1 MPAVTAWEFLI
12 FPLVGAAIGL
22 ITNDIAIRM
31 LFHPYTAKKLG
42 PWRLPFTPGLIPAQR
57 ATIARNIAETF
68 ETKLLSTRE
77 IHEFF
82 TGERVHR
89 KVESK
94 VEEMLR
100 SLGPIAAMAQSFK
113 PMIVERLLGGIEEM
127 AEEAVEQ
134 DGGFDVAR
142 RIEDRIN
149 EMDIA
154 ALEELIL
161 GFSRKQFRY
170 ITLFGGVL
178 GFVIGLV
185 QAILS
190 VALATGA

>member
-1 MPAVTAWEFLI
+1 MPSAVAWEFLV
-12 FPLVGAAIGL
+12 FPLVGAVIGL

-31 LFHPYTAKKLG
+31 LFHPHTAKGVG

-57 ATIARNIAETF
+57 ETIAHNIAETF

-77 IHEFF
+77 IHAFF
-82 TGERVHR
+82 TGEEVRR
-89 KVESK
+89 KVERK

-100 SLGPIAAMAQSFK
+100 SLGPLAAMVQGFK
-113 PMIVERLLGGIEEM
+113 PMIVEKLLHGLEEM
-127 AEEAVEQ
+127 AEEAIEQ

-142 RIEDRIN
+142 RIETRIN
-149 EMDIA
+149 EMDVA

-178 GFVIGLV
+178 GFVIGLL

-190 VALATGA
+190 VALQGAA

>member
-1 MPAVTAWEFLI
+1 MPTVFAWEFLV
-12 FPLVGAAIGL
+12 FPLVGAVIGL

-31 LFHPYTAKKLG
+31 LFHPHAAKRVG

-57 ATIARNIAETF
+57 ETIARNIAETF

-77 IHEFF
+77 IHSFF
-82 TGERVHR
+82 TGEDVRR
-89 KVESK
+89 KVEGK
-94 VEEMLR
+94 VGEMLR
-100 SLGPIAAMAQSFK
+100 SLGPLASMAQGFK
-113 PMIVERLLGGIEEM
+113 PMIVEKLLRGLEEM
-127 AEEAVEQ
+127 AEEAIEQ

-142 RIEDRIN
+142 RIENRIN

-161 GFSRKQFRY
+161 GFSRKQFHY

-178 GFVIGLV
+178 GFVIGLL

-190 VALATGA
+190 VALRGAA

>member
-1 MPAVTAWEFLI
+1 MPAVFAWEFLI

-31 LFHPYTAKKLG
+31 LFHPYRAKKLG
-42 PWRLPFTPGLIPAQR
+42 GWRLPFTPGLIPAQR

-82 TGERVHR
+82 TGEQVRR
-89 KVESK
+89 RVESK

-100 SLGPIAAMAQSFK
+100 SLGPIAAMAKSFK
-113 PMIVERLLGGIEEM
+113 PMIVQRLLEGIEEM

-154 ALEELIL
+154 TLEELIL
-161 GFSRKQFRY
+161 GFSRKQFRH

-178 GFVIGLV
+178 GFTIGLI

-190 VALATGA
+190 VALARGA